1 MSHTRLG
8 VTVLVLVLAAGGAF
22 AASQSEAMADEPI
35 TIVAMEGTADYVPDT
50 PVELALEELLG
61 VKLEALP
68 LHVHEE
74 EKIIATF
81 SGGDVPDMFTR
92 YTASLLIDNGFTRQI
107 SEEMIREHMPN
118 YSAIV
123 DEFGG
128 ESAWRK
134 WRDAETGML
143 NAVPVITMGSTTR
156 FSMGVRS
163 DWLAKL
169 GLEVPATID
178 DFGQMLAA
186 FVHLDPDGNGKDD
199 THGLTGQP
207 GWPTVLQWPTI
218 FGAYGV
224 LPGGSCFPGCGRWI
238 DEGGEVV
245 WSDASAGYRQAL
257 EALAE
262 AYAAGLIDPEW
273 ATQTEEAAGAK
284 VAEGLVGAWDWHTGA
299 FMAGSS
305 GAPAR
310 AMQKNP
316 DATWEVI
323 WDGLTGPDGHHGTF
337 AFSETPVSGWA
348 RMIGNHVD
356 DAKLAKILQI
366 NEMLWTDI
374 DVFTLSYCGI
384 EGETYTIAEDGRC
397 EFLVEK
403 AGCARH
409 DHLCRWSG
417 VPDLGPHPAGLR
429 SGGHGQWLDVH
440 ARASYAQRGRPERPG
455 RRGGGVRLRLRQGGD
470 RPHRPGVLLQG
481 HPRRRRYRFHLGRVR
496 AEHDGQRSGHHHDA
510 GERQGPHRDQPVAP
524 SHSGPGEREPVPPA
538 PALASISRIRR
549 SRGLWPNPRTASSTT
564 RTIPTC
570 SSSPPSR

>member
-1 MSHTRLG
+1 MSHARLG
-8 VTVLVLVLAAGGAF
+8 VTALVLVLVLVAGGAF

-50 PVELALEELLG
+50 PVELALEEVLG
-61 VKLEALP
+61 VKLRALP

-134 WRDAETGML
+134 WRDPETGML

-156 FSMGVRS
+156 FSMGVRG

-186 FVHLDPDGNGKDD
+186 FVNLDPDGNGKND

-257 EALAE
+257 EALAQ

-348 RMIGNHVD
+348 RMIGAHVD

-403 AGCARH
+403 PGAHGMTIYAGGQAYPTWDHILLVAGQAAMDNGSMSTRAHLMRNVVDPSGLDAEAEASDSGFDKAEVGRIAQEYYFKAIRGDVDIAATWDAYVQSMMDSGLDTITTLANAR
-409 DHLCRWSG
+409 
-417 VPDLGPHPAGLR
+417 
-429 SGGHGQWLDVH
+429 
-440 ARASYAQRGRPERPG
+440 
-455 RRGGGVRLRLRQGGD
+455 D
-470 RPHRPGVLLQG
+470 RI
-481 HPRRRRYRFHLGRVR
+481 
-496 AEHDGQRSGHHHDA
+496 AT
-510 GERQGPHRDQPVAP
+510 
-524 SHSGPGEREPVPPA
+524 
-538 PALASISRIRR
+538 
-549 SRGLWPNPRTASSTT
+549 NP
-564 RTIPTC
+564 
-570 SSSPPSR
+570 